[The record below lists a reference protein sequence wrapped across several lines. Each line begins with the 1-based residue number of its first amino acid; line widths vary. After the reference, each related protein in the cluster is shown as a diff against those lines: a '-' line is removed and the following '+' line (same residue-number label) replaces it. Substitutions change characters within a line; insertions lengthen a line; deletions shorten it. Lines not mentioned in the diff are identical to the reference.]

1 MSRGHLRMT
10 HENADLP
17 ILVALV
23 RLVSRSSTFS
33 QCGLK
38 DRVSVC
44 ELESRG
50 KWEERTCQ
58 VRKTI
63 FSLPCALLL

>member
-1 MSRGHLRMT
+1 MSTVHIRMT
-10 HENADLP
+10 QENADLP
-17 ILVALV
+17 VLVALV
-23 RLVSRSSTFS
+23 RLVSRSTTFG

-38 DRVSVC
+38 ARVSVC

-63 FSLPCALLL
+63 LSLPCVLLL